1 MEEEERCFQ
10 NKIIFINTSKKKT
23 KKALVGMKVVKKI
36 EITTVEKI
44 IDMTEGVG
52 EEYI

>member
-10 NKIIFINTSKKKT
+10 NKIINTSKKKT